1 MGSTRLTG
9 KVLKKIGN
17 KTILEHIFYRLTF
30 LKYPVKTVLATSVEQ
45 KDDTL
50 ESFCKERGIECFRG
64 SEKNVL
70 ERYYYCAKKYKFE
83 HVVRLTGD
91 NPFIDIE
98 ELNNLIE
105 LHLHIQSDY
114 THSRDVLPLGVGAEI
129 FTFDAIEKS
138 YKNGTK
144 GNHREHVNEYITDNP
159 LLFRIARLSVAT
171 EKRRP
176 DIRLTVDTEEDYK
189 KACYICENAKG
200 EFITTQEDIA
210 LSEEYIR
217 NNFIVQNKII
227 SQWKILNYE

>member
-1 MGSTRLTG
+1 MGSTRLPG
-9 KVLKKIGN
+9 KVLRKIGN
-17 KTILEHIFYRLTF
+17 KTMLEHILYRLTF

-45 KDDTL
+45 KDDIL
-50 ESFCKERGIECFRG
+50 EAFCKERGIECFRG

-105 LHLHIQSDY
+105 LHLHIQSEY
-114 THSRDVLPLGVGAEI
+114 THSLDVLPLGVGAEI
-129 FTFDAIEKS
+129 FTFEALERS
-138 YKNGTK
+138 YQNGIK
-144 GNHREHVNEYITDNP
+144 ENQKEHVNEYITDNP
-159 LLFRIARLSVAT
+159 HLFKITLLSVAP

-176 DIRLTVDTEEDYK
+176 DIRLTVDTEEDCK
-189 KACYICENAKG
+189 KVCYICENAKG

-217 NNFIVQNKII
+217 NNFIVRNKII
-227 SQWKILNYE
+227 RSVENIKL